1 MREIEVVAAVMIR
14 GGRVFCARRAEG
26 GETGGKWEFPGGKIE
41 PGETP
46 EVALAREIRE
56 EFGAEIAVGDR
67 ILTSRHRYA
76 SFSIALHAYGAALVA
91 GELLPVEHA
100 DARWLGRGELGSVDW
115 AAADLPIVERVRE
128 FLG

>member
-14 GGRVFCARRAEG
+14 GGRVFCARRG
-26 GETGGKWEFPGGKIE
+26 DRGEAAGKWEVPGGKIE

-46 EVALAREIRE
+46 EAALAREIRE
-56 EFGAEIAVGDR
+56 EFGAEIAVGDS
-67 ILTSRHRYA
+67 ILTVRHRYA
-76 SFSIALHAYGAALVA
+76 TFSIVLHAYRAVLKA
-91 GELLPVEHA
+91 GELIPVEHV

-115 AAADLPIVERVRE
+115 AAADLPIVEKVRE